1 MDYHLW
7 IIIPAMLGFAM
18 VFFTP
23 IYMMNAEQRRYRR
36 QSEKRR

>member
-7 IIIPAMLGFAM
+7 IIIPAMLGFAW

-23 IYMMNAEQRRYRR
+23 IIMMMQENRD
-36 QSEKRR
+36 

>member
-7 IIIPAMLGFAM
+7 IIIPAVIGFAW

-23 IYMMNAEQRRYRR
+23 IIMAMREDR
-36 QSEKRR
+36 